1 MSGEAM
7 AQGVGMDGTVEARA
21 LRGSLAGVVQRFCV
35 DRVIRSM
42 PTVAG
47 KEPVAGFSPQ
57 PTPVLAQF
65 FEQLG
70 AEHDIAVFAALS
82 SADMNHH
89 ALAVDIADLQVYYLS
104 TPQAGSVER
113 HEQSAM
119 EGSVSGIDES
129 CNFFLAEDRWKVMVL
144 FRIGSL
150 GDARGFLER
159 LDVEKAQSRQML
171 SYGIR
176 RQLAFLKQFRLIFT
190 DVSRA

>member
-7 AQGVGMDGTVEARA
+7 AQGVGMYSTVKARA
-21 LRGSLAGVVQRFCV
+21 LGGSLAGVVYRFRV
-35 DRVIRSM
+35 DRVIRRM

-47 KEPVAGFSPQ
+47 KEPGAGFSPQ

-82 SADMNHH
+82 SADMDHQG
-89 ALAVDIADLQVYYLS
+89 LAVDIAGLQVCYLS
-104 TPQAGSVER
+104 TPQASSVER

-129 CNFFLAEDRWKVMVL
+129 CDFFLAEDRWKGMVI
-144 FRIGSL
+144 FWL
-150 GDARGFLER
+150 GR
-159 LDVEKAQSRQML
+159 L
-171 SYGIR
+171 
-176 RQLAFLKQFRLIFT
+176 
-190 DVSRA
+190 